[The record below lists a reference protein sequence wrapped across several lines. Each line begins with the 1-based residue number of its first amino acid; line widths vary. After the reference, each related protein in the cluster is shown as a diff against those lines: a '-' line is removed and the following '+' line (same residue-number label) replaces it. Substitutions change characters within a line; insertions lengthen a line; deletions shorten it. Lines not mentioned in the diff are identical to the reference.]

1 MSLAPGTTLG
11 PYEILAELGS
21 GGMGE
26 VYRATD
32 TRLDREVAVKVLPD
46 EVSDDPQALARF
58 EREATAIA
66 ALSHPNILAIY
77 DVGRQQD
84 VSFAVTELL
93 EGETL
98 RARLQGGALPPRK
111 AVAYATQLAEGL
123 AAAHERG
130 ITHRDVKPENVFIT
144 RDGRVK
150 LLDFGLARTLET
162 DEGVAEA
169 ETRLDATQP
178 NTVLGTLGYMSPEQV
193 RGERADARSDVFA
206 FGVVLYEMLGGRRAF
221 RGRSAAETMSA
232 VLRDD
237 PPALSRVGVAVP
249 SRLERIVGRCL
260 EKSPGERFQSA
271 RDLAFVL
278 STAYRPRRR
287 ADTPRR
293 KSSTVQPRQPAQ
305 PSVLLTRR
313 RQSHQTRRSLCCR
326 SPILAQTRTT
336 STSVMA

>member
-58 EREATAIA
+58 EREAKAIA

-169 ETRLDATQP
+169 ETRLDAT
-178 NTVLGTLGYMSPEQV
+178 
-193 RGERADARSDVFA
+193 
-206 FGVVLYEMLGGRRAF
+206 
-221 RGRSAAETMSA
+221 
-232 VLRDD
+232 
-237 PPALSRVGVAVP
+237 
-249 SRLERIVGRCL
+249 
-260 EKSPGERFQSA
+260 
-271 RDLAFVL
+271 
-278 STAYRPRRR
+278 
-287 ADTPRR
+287 
-293 KSSTVQPRQPAQ
+293 
-305 PSVLLTRR
+305 
-313 RQSHQTRRSLCCR
+313 
-326 SPILAQTRTT
+326 
-336 STSVMA
+336 